1 MKKTLLKA
9 EHICCGYGG
18 DPVVKDISFQVE
30 EGESLCI
37 LGPNG
42 CGKTTLLRGL
52 AGILPVE
59 GEVSVEGQSLAG
71 MSARQ
76 RGRRIALMSQLS
88 ETYFAYTVYET
99 VMLGRYV
106 HRKRGLFAGKNPED
120 ESIVEESLRKVGML
134 PLADRLITEL
144 SGGQL
149 QRVYLARTFAQDP
162 QVILLDEPTNHLD
175 LKYQVELAEHLKEW
189 AGRGNRCL
197 VGVFHDINLALSFAD
212 RVLLMDEGRI
222 AALEQAE
229 HFKPELLNEVYGL
242 DVGAYMRSALKRW
255 EEGDKNEPLSK
266 PV

>member
-1 MKKTLLKA
+1 MRLHDGRERRKKALLKA
-9 EHICCGYGG
+9 EHINCGYGG
-18 DPVVKDISFQVE
+18 PPVVKDISFQVG

-52 AGILPVE
+52 SGILPIK
-59 GEVSVEGQSLAG
+59 GEVSVQGKDLKG

-76 RGRRIALMSQLS
+76 RGRKIALMSQLA
-88 ETYFAYTVYET
+88 ETYFSYTVYET

-106 HRKRGLFAGKNPED
+106 HQQRGLFAGRSPED
-120 ESIVEESLRKVGML
+120 ERMVEESLQKVGML
-134 PLADRLITEL
+134 PQADRLITEL

-175 LKYQVELAEHLKEW
+175 LKYQVELVESLKEW
-189 AGRGNRCL
+189 VGQGDRCL

-212 RVLLMDEGRI
+212 QVLLMEDGRT
-222 AALEQAE
+222 AALEEAE
-229 HFKPELLNEVYGL
+229 NLDLALLNRIYGL
-242 DVGAYMRSALKRW
+242 DVKAYMKDSLKRW
-255 EEGDKNEPLSK
+255 E
-266 PV
+266 